1 MYVKKMDFVKTKDRF
16 LTGLFILYIIGL
28 VVLFSRSIFLSF
40 YRDYPLLGGFI
51 KFFFLASSGDLLSVR
66 FKKNK
71 WDYPNNFFYK
81 ALIWGL
87 IGIFI
92 VIIFG
97 VFTEGITTLQTQGI
111 LPFKYSTILTA
122 FLISF
127 FLNTIFAPTMMIF
140 HRVSDYYIDHDTTLL
155 GTIDQIDWQQFF
167 SIVIFKTIPFFWIPA
182 HTITFLLPSE
192 YRVIFAAILGIFLG
206 FILNIFK
213 K

>member
-1 MYVKKMDFVKTKDRF
+1 MDFVKTKDRF